1 MRPATN
7 GEPAA
12 ENVTIIAAATLLATP
27 PTCTGATRRLRFSY
41 PVSPSNSGVDK

>member
-27 PTCTGATRRLRFSY
+27 QTSGKSATRRLRFS
-41 PVSPSNSGVDK
+41 